1 MADEPQ
7 QFNPI
12 NGAIVVGIMI
22 TPLIASLS
30 EDALRSVPN
39 SLREASYA
47 LGATPVETT
56 FRVVIPSG
64 LSGILASIV
73 LAFSRAIGETMAV
86 TISVGTAAY
95 YTRNMFLSSQ
105 TMTAYIAKK
114 IQGDLPAGTSA
125 YYSMFA
131 VGLYLFIITLGLN
144 MIGQRIMHRFREAY
158 E

>member
-1 MADEPQ
+1 MCIRD
-7 QFNPI
+7 
-12 NGAIVVGIMI
+12 
-22 TPLIASLS
+22 S
-30 EDALRSVPN
+30 
-39 SLREASYA
+39 
-47 LGATPVETT
+47 
-56 FRVVIPSG
+56 
-64 LSGILASIV
+64 
-73 LAFSRAIGETMAV
+73 SRAIGETMAV